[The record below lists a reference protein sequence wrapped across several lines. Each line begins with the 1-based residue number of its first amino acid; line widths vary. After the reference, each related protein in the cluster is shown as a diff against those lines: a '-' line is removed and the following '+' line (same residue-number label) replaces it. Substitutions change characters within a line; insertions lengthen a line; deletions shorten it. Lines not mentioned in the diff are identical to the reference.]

1 MKANNEKSQVFSK
14 HLTGKGTQEH
24 LAEFNKLLIG
34 MMGNIAAKDEAL
46 SDIKV
51 IEISDANFAGIITAS
66 MLGEFGAEV
75 IKVEPP
81 EGDPARKITP
91 YGINK
96 NGVGLP
102 FLMESRNKYLITLD
116 LDTETG
122 KKNLRKLAGQADVII
137 DATKP
142 GYLDSIGAGYR
153 QLSQKNKG
161 IIYVAISPFGHF
173 TAKAEEFSNVPDTD
187 LTAQSES
194 GYPFLIGDPKAPEP
208 FNYPIKA
215 GIWAAWYMSAV
226 LAVTGTLTAMYHRR
240 RTGEGQMLDIA
251 TNDAISAWNGFQ
263 IVWGFTTKKPR
274 VRVGNFDWGI
284 FPYGYYKAKD
294 GFITLAATADADFRG
309 LLKLWKRWD
318 LENDWR
324 FLFDRITDD
333 VDKLKVLE
341 DEFRK
346 EIKKRTRQEL
356 VTSTMKYSSSAAR
369 DRLRSKG
376 FPIITE
382 TRTPTEVMQEKHW
395 QVRDSIIEIETPQYG
410 KFKVPNSIPKMSES
424 PPRIKWIKCGLGED
438 NALIFE
444 KYGLKDS

>member
-1 MKANNEKSQVFSK
+1 MKDNNEKSQVFSK
-14 HLTGKGTQEH
+14 HLTGKDTQEH
-24 LAEFNKLLIG
+24 LAEFNKLLTG

-46 SDIKV
+46 SDVKV
-51 IEISDANFAGIITAS
+51 VEISDANFAGIISAS

-116 LDTETG
+116 LNTETG
-122 KKNLRKLAGQADVII
+122 KENLRKLAGQVDVLI

-153 QLSQKNKG
+153 QLSQNNKG

-173 TAKAEEFSNVPDTD
+173 TAKAEEFRNVPDTD

-226 LAVTGTLTAMYHRR
+226 LAVTGTLTAMFHKR
-240 RTGEGQMLDIA
+240 RTGEGQMIDIA

-263 IVWGFTTKKPR
+263 IVWGFTTQKPR

-284 FPYGYYKAKD
+284 FPYGYYEAKD
-294 GFITLAATADADFRG
+294 GFITLAASADADFRG

-356 VTSTMKYSSSAAR
+356 VSSTLIYSAGAAR
-369 DRLRSKG
+369 DGLRSKG

-382 TRTPTEVMQEKHW
+382 TRTPTEVLKEKHW
-395 QVRDSIIEIETPQYG
+395 QVRDSIVEIETPQYG

-438 NALIFE
+438 NALIFP